1 MKKTLAAAALILAGV
16 ALAVAVMP
24 LFGVSFDWFIPSE
37 PETQIYDIDAPF
49 TALDVQ
55 AEGCDVFLYRDRGSE
70 AEVYMPENSRI
81 DAVAEVVDG
90 VLTVRWSRR
99 SSWVDRLR
107 DDDYISLSVYLP
119 SDSCKTIT
127 VTTDSGDV
135 YASDR
140 IGPDSLTVTTDSGTI
155 SVWDLQDGNLSLTTG
170 SGDIFVSDS
179 TAADAVL
186 TAGEGDVWLSDVELD
201 SLQVGTGTGDVSLTA
216 VKTAGEMVLSSEGG
230 DVMLWDSDGAG
241 MDITTGSGDV
251 TGDILSPKRY
261 EIDAGGGSV
270 HTPPGDENGGLC
282 RITTG
287 GGDVYLEQVQ
297 S

>member
-1 MKKTLAAAALILAGV
+1 MKKTLAAVGLILAGV

-37 PETQIYDIDAPF
+37 PETQIYEIDAPF

-81 DAVAEVVDG
+81 DASAEVVDG

-119 SDSCKTIT
+119 SNSCEAIT

-135 YASDR
+135 YVSGR
-140 IGPDSLTVTTDSGTI
+140 ISPDSLSVTTETSASPQAAGTY
-155 SVWDLQDGNLSLTTG
+155 L
-170 SGDIFVSDS
+170 FP
-179 TAADAVL
+179 TA
-186 TAGEGDVWLSDVELD
+186 
-201 SLQVGTGTGDVSLTA
+201 
-216 VKTAGEMVLSSEGG
+216 
-230 DVMLWDSDGAG
+230 
-241 MDITTGSGDV
+241 
-251 TGDILSPKRY
+251 
-261 EIDAGGGSV
+261 
-270 HTPPGDENGGLC
+270 PPPT
-282 RITTG
+282 RP
-287 GGDVYLEQVQ
+287 
-297 S
+297 